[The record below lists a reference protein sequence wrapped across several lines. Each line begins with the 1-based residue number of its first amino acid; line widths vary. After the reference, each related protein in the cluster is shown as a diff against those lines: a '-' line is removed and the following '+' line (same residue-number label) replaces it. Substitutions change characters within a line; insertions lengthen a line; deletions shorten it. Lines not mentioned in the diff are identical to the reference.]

1 MQKSHIFYLS
11 LGMISLA
18 KEKIEEQFMEFKKI
32 FQQSCEQGKKFLQD
46 NEQDIPRDKQA
57 LESLISEK
65 TREAVQD
72 LDLATRDDLKELKKE
87 LEKLLKSK
95 DV

>member
-1 MQKSHIFYLS
+1 MQKNDIFYLS

-18 KEKIEEQFMEFKKI
+18 KEKIEEQFMEFKKTV
-32 FQQSCEQGKKFLQD
+32 QHSCEQGKKFLRD
-46 NEQDIPRDKQA
+46 KEQDMPGDKEA
-57 LESLISEK
+57 LERLISEK
-65 TREAVQD
+65 ARETVRD